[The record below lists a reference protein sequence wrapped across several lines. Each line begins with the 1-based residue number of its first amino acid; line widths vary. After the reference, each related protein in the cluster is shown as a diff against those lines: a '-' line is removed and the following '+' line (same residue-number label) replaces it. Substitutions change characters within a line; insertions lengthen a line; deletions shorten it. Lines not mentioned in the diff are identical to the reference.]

1 MAKLGFIRL
10 PYYPQLNILFEDKV
24 SAESFVLSILL
35 FWNERDENS
44 FFIREMY
51 TYQIKEH
58 TLFDLD
64 TINKAL
70 DNLIIREILDVKKIS
85 KAELKILKKGP
96 KATITDKDKEVFFTI
111 LKVNIKVLQKEL
123 NKKGM
128 DISKKQLHHC
138 ADDEFDFYD
147 IIQEQALPSV
157 QVLHGKISDKLF
169 SQSAY
174 YIAKIACDIVA
185 CDDDFSFKVF
195 APGWRMLLQPPAT
208 AHDIVRRYLASEQ
221 QAIDLSLADGNIFI
235 ASGNEYGTLKHII
248 HHRKKDD
255 DTKVVAAAMFLAVKS
270 LSNDI
275 SYTSDLS
282 LDLLKRAVTLCKKS
296 LDIELYIDEKFIKDK
311 DLDESEEDTLR
322 TELSSFIK
330 IK

>member
-10 PYYPQLNILFEDKV
+10 PYYPQLNVLFDDKV
-24 SAESFVLSILL
+24 SSFVLSILL
-35 FWNERDENS
+35 FWNERDANS
-44 FFIREMY
+44 LFIREMH

-58 TLFDLD
+58 TFFNLD
-64 TINKAL
+64 NINKAL
-70 DNLIIREILDVKKIS
+70 DNLIAKNFLDVKKIS

-96 KATITDKDKEVFFTI
+96 KATVTDKDKEIFFTT
-111 LKVNIKVLQKEL
+111 LKVNIRVLQKEL
-123 NKKGM
+123 SKKGM
-128 DISKKQLHHC
+128 CISKKQLHHS

-147 IIQEQALPSV
+147 IIREEALPSV
-157 QVLHGKISDKLF
+157 QILHGKISDELF
-169 SQSAY
+169 TKSAY
-174 YIAKIACDIVA
+174 YVAKIATDIVA
-185 CDDDFSFKVF
+185 RDDDFSFKVF

-221 QAIDLSLADGNIFI
+221 KAIDLSLADGNIFI

-248 HHRKKDD
+248 NHRKKDD
-255 DTKVVAAAMFLAVKS
+255 DTKVVAAAIFLSVKS
-270 LSNDI
+270 LSDDI

-282 LDLLKRAVTLCKKS
+282 LDILKRAVALCKES
-296 LDIELYIDEKFIKDK
+296 LDIDLYLDDKFIKDK
-311 DLDESEEDTLR
+311 DLDESEEASLR